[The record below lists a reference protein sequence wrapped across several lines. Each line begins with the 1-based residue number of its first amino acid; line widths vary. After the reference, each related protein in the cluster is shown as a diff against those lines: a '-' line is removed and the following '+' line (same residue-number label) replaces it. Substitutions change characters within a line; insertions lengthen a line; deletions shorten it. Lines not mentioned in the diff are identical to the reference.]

1 MDCTATRIDYKSTGI
16 LSGLVTD
23 YLQQSPQL
31 QDFYAYSPNWEGFEQ
46 ALASRQNF
54 ATDRKALHQHLQEQY
69 KAVDIS
75 ASVKE
80 NIEALLRSNTFTILT
95 AHQPNLFTGPLY
107 FLFKILHV
115 IRLAEEAGKRYVGTR
130 FVPVYY
136 MGNEDADFDEL
147 GHFFMEGQ
155 RHQWETRQTGAVGY
169 MKVDDA
175 LLQLLTR
182 VEGQLAVLP
191 HGVELLTAMKQ
202 FFQKG
207 TRIQDAMLHLVNYLF
222 GEYGLIVIIPDSPA
236 LKRQMIPVFEKEL
249 FEEGASTVVL
259 QTATKLG
266 EAGYKVQANP
276 REINLFYLTEGIRNR
291 IEKDG
296 DEFIVHQT
304 DLRFSAE
311 QMRKELQENPE
322 RFSPNV
328 ILRGIYQE
336 LILPNISF
344 VGGGG
349 ETAYWLQLRG
359 LFDASRVPFPQ
370 LILRNSFLLI
380 SAKQQAV
387 LDKIRIEPDQLFQ
400 GRETLFQWMVRREST
415 HELTLNG
422 KLEKATALYNEIVAQ
437 AAEVDRTLVAH
448 VEALKTRAIEKL
460 EQLEKKMLRAE
471 KRKFSDTRRQ
481 LETIFQQL
489 FPRDGLQE
497 RVENFMPFYARH
509 GREWIRQLYKASL
522 AMDQQFTVLHCD

>member
-1 MDCTATRIDYKSTGI
+1 
-16 LSGLVTD
+16 
-23 YLQQSPQL
+23 
-31 QDFYAYSPNWEGFEQ
+31 
-46 ALASRQNF
+46 
-54 ATDRKALHQHLQEQY
+54 
-69 KAVDIS
+69 
-75 ASVKE
+75 
-80 NIEALLRSNTFTILT
+80 
-95 AHQPNLFTGPLY
+95 
-107 FLFKILHV
+107 
-115 IRLAEEAGKRYVGTR
+115 
-130 FVPVYY
+130 
-136 MGNEDADFDEL
+136 
-147 GHFFMEGQ
+147 
-155 RHQWETRQTGAVGY
+155 
-169 MKVDDA
+169 
-175 LLQLLTR
+175 
-182 VEGQLAVLP
+182 
-191 HGVELLTAMKQ
+191 
-202 FFQKG
+202 
-207 TRIQDAMLHLVNYLF
+207 
-222 GEYGLIVIIPDSPA
+222 
-236 LKRQMIPVFEKEL
+236 MIPVFEKEL
-249 FEEGASTVVL
+249 FEEGASSVVL

-276 REINLFYLTEGIRNR
+276 REINLFYLAEGIRNR

-311 QMRKELQENPE
+311 QMRKELQEHPE

-359 LFDASRVPFPQ
+359 LFDASGVPFPQ
-370 LILRNSFLLI
+370 LILRNSFLLL

-387 LDKIRIEPDQLFQ
+387 LDKIRIKPEQLFQ
-400 GRETLFQWMVRREST
+400 GREPLFQWMVRRESNN
-415 HELTLNG
+415 ELTLNG
-422 KLEKATALYNEIVAQ
+422 KLKKATALYNEIVAQ

-481 LETIFQQL
+481 LETIYQQL

-509 GREWIRQLYKASL
+509 GREWIRQLYQASL